1 MADAIPYLFTEVI
14 ESDFLHI
21 RDISLDTDW
30 RRQEFSVT
38 PEKGRGPFGMNYTI
52 ESVVSNPIVN
62 HSQWVGPGMDGPNA
76 GLQLMV
82 DSGLPV
88 SGYIKTAQMNSAR
101 EDLLWGTYR
110 AGLKL
115 TNIPGTCASFFWVSN
130 HHLLPPN

>member
-1 MADAIPYLFTEVI
+1 
-14 ESDFLHI
+14 
-21 RDISLDTDW
+21 
-30 RRQEFSVT
+30 VT

-115 TNIPGTCASFFWVSN
+115 TNIPGTCASFFWVSS
-130 HHLLPPN
+130 HHPLPPN